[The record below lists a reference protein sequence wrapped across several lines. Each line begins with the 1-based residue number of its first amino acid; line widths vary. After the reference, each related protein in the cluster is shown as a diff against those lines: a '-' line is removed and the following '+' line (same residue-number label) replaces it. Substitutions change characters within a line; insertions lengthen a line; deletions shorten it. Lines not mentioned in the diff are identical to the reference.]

1 MSYALLVSALFMFL
15 SILVSVANGNDSALA
30 ALMISFTLTF
40 TVGIFPF
47 FFVRKTSAINL
58 KEGYLIIVLSWILS
72 FIFGMLPYALWGG
85 PFTIVNAW
93 FESVSGFTTTGATIL
108 EDVESLPNSLIFWRS
123 STHFIG
129 GLGVVVFLLLI
140 IPSSSQ
146 MKLRLTNL
154 ELSSLSKSGYRS
166 GSGKIVYIFTYVY
179 FGMAVASFLLYML
192 AGMSPFDA
200 VNHAMSVTAT
210 GGFSTRN
217 LSIGSYNSI
226 PIDLI
231 TMFFMLLSSV
241 HFGMTYVAI
250 ITKSLKPFRNEVFK
264 FYVWH
269 LLIVSM
275 IVSVSLKIQGVEH
288 AWGQAFLSGSFHVLS
303 YASTSG
309 FGIGDNSTWPVLPSV
324 MLVFA
329 GITCGMAGSTSGG
342 IKCDRVLVLLKEIK
356 YRLRC
361 MLHPASVNEVR
372 VNGRVVNQEVIAPHI
387 LYLALYLLL
396 IIFSLALNLLF
407 NPHNTNAVAA
417 TFTSLSNVGPSVGEL
432 GAVGNF
438 NAEPV
443 GSKIMYTIDMFLGR
457 VEIYPVLAVVMMVF
471 SKRSKSWTAAVF
483 STGVS
488 GNTSHTR

>member
-1 MSYALLVSALFMFL
+1 MNIKVISRYVGYALLVSALFMFL

-72 FIFGMLPYALWGG
+72 FIFGMLPYALLGG

-264 FYVWH
+264 FYVWN

-275 IVSVSLKIQGVEH
+275 IVSVSLKIQGVEQ

-471 SKRSKSWTAAVF
+471 SKRSK
-483 STGVS
+483 
-488 GNTSHTR
+488 